1 MNARLDR
8 TKPPPAAKSRGVLM
22 DRRLPQPRGRALV
35 VEQPPDQPQAF
46 RDFDDFRRIAR
57 VLVGRADALEH
68 LDRGALKA
76 SSSVFADVRPMLED
90 FSDGLAVFDRDEF
103 YRETKA
109 RRYDLDGPATSR
121 QITRRYVS
129 EQVAML
135 ISGFINAKSAT
146 ELFTFRLVLAIEAA
160 NPSAI
165 VLEATCREL
174 ILAKPIVPAVSEVI
188 EELGRQGEWWFF
200 ALDSIRFLAETFAQ
214 TNAPQTNAPRLQGP
228 RV

>member
-1 MNARLDR
+1 MSGRCWRTSATASPCSIATSSTAR
-8 TKPPPAAKSRGVLM
+8 
-22 DRRLPQPRGRALV
+22 
-35 VEQPPDQPQAF
+35 
-46 RDFDDFRRIAR
+46 
-57 VLVGRADALEH
+57 
-68 LDRGALKA
+68 
-76 SSSVFADVRPMLED
+76 
-90 FSDGLAVFDRDEF
+90 
-103 YRETKA
+103 KA
-109 RRYDLDGPATSR
+109 RRYDLGGPATSW
-121 QITRRYVS
+121 QITRRYVG

-200 ALDSIRFLAETFAQ
+200 ALDSIRFLAETMAQ
-214 TNAPQTNAPRLQGP
+214 ANAPRIPPGGA
-228 RV
+228 R